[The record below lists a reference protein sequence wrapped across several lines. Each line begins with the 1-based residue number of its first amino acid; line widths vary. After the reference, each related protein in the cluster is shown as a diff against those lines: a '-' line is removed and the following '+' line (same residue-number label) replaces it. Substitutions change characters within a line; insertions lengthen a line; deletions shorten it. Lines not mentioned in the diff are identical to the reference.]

1 MLLLLRRPGG
11 ARVTQTAKMGPTTL
25 QNVEKL
31 KFDKGIDKET
41 NREKSR

>member
-11 ARVTQTAKMGPTTL
+11 ARVTRTAKMGPTL

-31 KFDKGIDKET
+31 KFDKGIEKET
-41 NREKSR
+41 TRKKTR